1 MPTSSAPD
9 SSSPS
14 DWRPPPVAIVGM
26 AVLLPGAPDLETY
39 WRNLVDGNDA
49 IAEVPPGRW
58 DPAFYDPRGASGP
71 ARADRIYCRR
81 GGFVDEFAYADPL
94 RFGIAPS
101 DVRSIEPDQLLAL
114 RVAAAA
120 IDDAGGP
127 SRLGDPARVGVI
139 LGRGGYIGAGMAR
152 LDQRLRTAH
161 QLVHTLGTLLPA
173 LGPDD
178 LDQVRAAFT
187 DQLGPEAPDAAM
199 GIVPNLTAAR
209 IANRL
214 DLGGPAFTVDAAC
227 ASSLVAVDCA
237 VSELASGRCDTVLAG
252 GVHHCHDITLWS
264 VFTQLRALS
273 RAQRI
278 RPFDRGADGTL
289 IGEGTGVV
297 VLRRLADA
305 ERDGDR
311 VYAVIR
317 GTGVSSDG
325 RGGGLVSPDP
335 AGQQVAVERAW
346 RAAGLNPREPGAVG
360 MIEAHGTATP
370 AGDEAEL
377 TTLARVFGPGRD
389 DEAAPG
395 GLGALGSVK
404 AMIGHAMAAAGVA
417 SLVKAALALHHRVL
431 LPAVNCDDPHPAVA
445 ATRFRPLP
453 AAVPW
458 ESAGPRRAGVN
469 AFGFG
474 GTNAHVLLE
483 EASAAAAA
491 ASDGPLG
498 APARVA
504 AGARVLD
511 PPVSASPVSAPAAA
525 RLAGSVAATAT
536 VVEPELVLRLAAPT
550 ADELGV
556 LLEVEDAVLRAQAAT
571 TPVYTG
577 AGARLGLVNPTAR
590 RLASA
595 RYAVGGIR
603 QGAWKAWRGR
613 SEVWASA
620 EPLLAGGDA
629 GRTAFVF
636 PGLEAEFSPRL
647 DDVARHFGFA
657 VTTDLSSADLG
668 HHGTGVLLVS
678 RLLDR
683 VLRRMRVKPDALAG
697 HSIGEWS
704 AMFAA
709 GMFDD
714 DAVDADIFA
723 ADPYEGDVPDV
734 DYASLACSS
743 DQARQV
749 LADYPEIVL
758 SHDNAPQSSV
768 VCGPPGAI
776 ADLAGQLRRKNVVVR
791 VLPFRS
797 GFHTP
802 MLLPHLPALRARTD
816 RLRLRRPARVE
827 LWSATTASPY
837 PAGLEAVRELFVR
850 HLVEPVLFRQT
861 VEAMYAAGVR
871 VFVQVGPGRL
881 GGLIDGVLEDSP
893 HLTIAANSAHR
904 DGLGQLRRLA
914 AALWVENGDP
924 DFAAL
929 DEPSAD
935 RAGHGGQP
943 GASLTA
949 HAADPA
955 PDGPRAHP
963 VRLDLGASTIIIDP
977 GRLPRVGLVG
987 AGPPRPGD
995 APTGVGQAGEPS
1007 GWPLPADHPLT
1018 TRADRDPLAKELV
1031 ALLAETADTVAALL
1045 TYSAGDVPTDG
1056 VSSATTGIAAGTG
1069 TAGTVL
1075 GAVVGRGAASSGGPA
1090 AAPVLTGADDLR
1102 EEPGGAGWT
1111 ATLRVSTAAMP
1122 YLLDHALTP
1131 QAPGWPD
1138 LADRRPVVAATT
1150 TVRLMADYA
1159 QRASGRTAVGVY
1171 DVRFDDWLPAEPAT
1185 DVAVTL
1191 RPEGPDR
1198 YRVTFAG
1205 YASGLVRLA
1214 DAYPMSRPP
1223 RWPVDADAEQPPA
1236 MTGRDM
1242 YRERWMFHGPAFQG
1256 VTTFLG
1262 HGPSHVRGVLT
1273 GSRTPGALLDTAG
1286 QLIGY
1291 WVRMRESDRF
1301 LMFPVRIGGV
1311 EFFGPEPAPGSP
1323 VACHVWVRQFDNE
1336 WAEAYM
1342 QLAAGNQVWANV
1354 YGWVNRRFDLPVE
1367 LDEAFRWPE
1376 RRPFADLRPGGWVM
1390 ATERWSDL
1398 AVREMVLSRYIGSA
1412 ERAQYD
1418 ALPPGL
1424 RREWLLR
1431 RIAIKDAVR
1440 VRLWGPRHPAIF
1452 PAQIEVSDPFGPT
1465 AGRDGTGRRAGTAAG
1480 AAAGLP
1486 VTVSGAHGFPLA
1498 PFEVRVASVQDLA
1511 VALAVPLDGPTRGGH
1526 AVPGWQAAVGLAIEP
1541 VAAEPSNPAAG
1552 AATWEAPAGVDPNDP
1567 WWRCRLAAV
1576 TNAAARAAGV
1586 DASLPRVTAAARA
1599 ATDRDTVTAAVTAD
1613 GTRYSV
1619 SCVEVATSPPGLPA
1633 RGYVVAWTTGARPEH
1648 DERDD
1653 NRHMERRGV
1662 DA

>member
-1 MPTSSAPD
+1 
-9 SSSPS
+9 
-14 DWRPPPVAIVGM
+14 M

-58 DPAFYDPRGASGP
+58 DPAFYDPRAASGP

-94 RFGIAPS
+94 RFGIPPS

-127 SRLGDPARVGVI
+127 SRLGDPGRVGVI
-139 LGRGGYIGAGMAR
+139 LGRGGYIGPGMAR

-161 QLVHTLGTLLPA
+161 QLVHTLGTLLPT

-187 DQLGPEAPDAAM
+187 EQLGPEAPDAAM
-199 GIVPNLTAAR
+199 GIVPNLAAAR

-237 VSELASGRCDTVLAG
+237 VAELASGRCDTVLAG

-273 RAQRI
+273 KAQRI

-297 VLRRLADA
+297 VLKRLADA

-311 VYAVIR
+311 VYAVVR

-346 RAAGLNPREPGAVG
+346 RAAGLDPREPGAVG

-370 AGDEAEL
+370 AGDQAEL
-377 TTLARVFGPGRD
+377 TTLARVFGPGGGDR
-389 DEAAPG
+389 AGPG

-404 AMIGHAMAAAGVA
+404 AMIGHAMAAAGIA

-445 ATRFRPLP
+445 TTRFRPLP

-458 ESAGPRRAGVN
+458 ESVGPRRAGVN

-483 EASAAAAA
+483 EAPAAAAA
-491 ASDGPLG
+491 A
-498 APARVA
+498 AA
-504 AGARVLD
+504 AGPAV
-511 PPVSASPVSAPAAA
+511 VAPAAA
-525 RLAGSVAATAT
+525 PGAGSAVAT
-536 VVEPELVLRLAAPT
+536 VVEPELVLRLAAATP
-550 ADELGV
+550 DELGV
-556 LLEVEDAVLRAQAAT
+556 LLEVEDVVLRAQAET
-571 TPVYTG
+571 TPAYTG
-577 AGARLGLVNPTAR
+577 TGARLGLVNPTAR

-620 EPLLAGGDA
+620 EPLLAGPDA

-636 PGLEAEFSPRL
+636 PGLEAEFAPQL
-647 DDVARHFGFA
+647 DDVARRFGFA
-657 VTTDLSSADLG
+657 LPAELSSADLG
-668 HHGTGVLLVS
+668 RHGTGVLLVS

-683 VLRRMRVKPDALAG
+683 VLRRMRIAPDALAG

-723 ADPYEGDVPDV
+723 ADPYEGDVPEV

-743 DQARQV
+743 DQARQA
-749 LADYPEIVL
+749 LADYPDIVL

-768 VCGPPGAI
+768 VCGPPAAI
-776 ADLAGQLRRKNVVVR
+776 ADLAGRLRRKNVVVQ

-802 MLLPHLPALRARTD
+802 MLRPHLPALRARTD
-816 RLRLRRPARVE
+816 RLRLRRPAQVE

-837 PAGLEAVRELFVR
+837 PADLAAVRELFVR

-881 GGLIDGVLEDSP
+881 GGLVDGVLEEAP

-914 AALWVENGDP
+914 VALWVENGDP
-924 DFAAL
+924 DFAVL
-929 DEPSAD
+929 DEPGTD
-935 RAGHGGQP
+935 HAGPGGQP
-943 GASLTA
+943 GADVTA
-949 HAADPA
+949 HATVPA
-955 PDGPRAHP
+955 PDGPREHP
-963 VRLDLGASTIIIDP
+963 VRLDLGASTIAVDP
-977 GRLPRVGLVG
+977 ARLPRLGLVG

-995 APTGVGQAGEPS
+995 AQTGGGLAAELP
-1007 GWPLPADHPLT
+1007 GWSLPADHPLAV
-1018 TRADRDPLAKELV
+1018 RADRDPLARELM
-1031 ALLAETADTVAALL
+1031 ALLAETADTAAAVL
-1045 TYSAGDVPTDG
+1045 TYPAGDAAPSRAASAGP
-1056 VSSATTGIAAGTG
+1056 VS
-1069 TAGTVL
+1069 V
-1075 GAVVGRGAASSGGPA
+1075 GPA
-1090 AAPVLTGADDLR
+1090 TAPAPTGPDDLR

-1111 ATLRVSTAAMP
+1111 ATMRVSTATMP

-1131 QAPGWPD
+1131 QPPGWPD
-1138 LADRRPVVAATT
+1138 LADRRPVLAATT

-1159 QRASGRTAVGVY
+1159 QRASGRTAVGAY
-1171 DVRFDDWLPAEPAT
+1171 DLRFDNWLPAEPAT
-1185 DVAVTL
+1185 DVAVSL

-1205 YASGLVRLA
+1205 FASGLVRLA
-1214 DAYPMSRPP
+1214 DTFPTPRPP
-1223 RWPVDADAEQPPA
+1223 RWPVDADAEQPPT
-1236 MTGRDM
+1236 MTGRDL

-1256 VTTFLG
+1256 VTTLLG

-1286 QLIGY
+1286 QLLGY

-1311 EFFGPEPAPGSP
+1311 EFFGPEPAPGTP
-1323 VACHVWVRQFDNE
+1323 VSCHAWVREFDNE

-1342 QLAAGNQVWANV
+1342 QLVDGNEVWANV
-1354 YGWVNRRFDLPVE
+1354 YGWVNRRFDLPAE

-1376 RRPFADLRPGGWVM
+1376 RRPFAGLRPGGWVM

-1398 AVREMVLSRYIGSA
+1398 AVREMVLSRYVGSA
-1412 ERAQYD
+1412 ERARYD
-1418 ALPPGL
+1418 VLPPGL

-1440 VRLWGPRHPAIF
+1440 ARLWGPQRPEIF
-1452 PAQIEVSDPFGPT
+1452 PAEIQVSDPFGT
-1465 AGRDGTGRRAGTAAG
+1465 AAAGWDGNGCRAGTGTGAG
-1480 AAAGLP
+1480 PP
-1486 VTVSGAHGFPLA
+1486 VTVSGAPGYPLA

-1511 VALAVPLDGPTRGGH
+1511 VALAVPVAVPTRAEH
-1526 AVPGWQAAVGLAIEP
+1526 AGPGPRAAVGLAIEP
-1541 VAAEPSNPAAG
+1541 VMADRSNPLPG
-1552 AATWEAPAGVDPNDP
+1552 PARRPPVGVDPDDP

-1576 TNAAARAAGV
+1576 TDAAARAAGV
-1586 DASLPRVTAAARA
+1586 DGSRPRVTSAARA
-1599 ATDRDTVTAAVTAD
+1599 ADDREPVTAAVTVD
-1613 GTRYSV
+1613 GTRYAV
-1619 SCVEVATSPPGLPA
+1619 NCVEVATSPPGLPA
-1633 RGYVVAWTTGARPEH
+1633 RGYVVAWTTGAQPAN
-1648 DERDD
+1648 DD
-1653 NRHMERRGV
+1653 RNDDKNDQRHVEWRGV